1 MDARPERDIALDELD
16 RKIIN
21 RFQDGI
27 DICETPFAGAAEDF
41 GVSQTDIVTRLERL
55 LDTGIL
61 SRFGP
66 MFHAE
71 RLGGGLTLA
80 AMEVPE
86 TDFDRVAEIVNGFRE
101 VAHNYQ
107 RDHRL
112 NMWFVLAV
120 DDPGRIDSVIEEIE
134 THTGYKVFNMPKIE
148 EFYVGLRFDV

>member
-1 MDARPERDIALDELD
+1 MDARPKRNIALDELD

-27 DICETPFAGAAEDF
+27 EICAAPFATAAKDF
-41 GVSQTDIVTRLERL
+41 GVSQANIVARLDQLLER
-55 LDTGIL
+55 GVL

-80 AMEVPE
+80 AMDVPE
-86 TDFDRVAEIVNGFRE
+86 ADFDRVADIVNRFPE

-120 DDPGRIDSVIEEIE
+120 DDPARINRVIEEIE
-134 THTGYKVFNMPKIE
+134 AKTGHKVLNMPKIE

>member
-1 MDARPERDIALDELD
+1 MDARPEPDIALDELD

-27 DICETPFAGAAEDF
+27 EICAAPFADAAKDF
-41 GVSQTDIVTRLERL
+41 GVSQANIVARLSQLLER
-55 LDTGIL
+55 GVL

-86 TDFDRVAEIVNGFRE
+86 ADFDGVVEIVNGFRE

-120 DDPGRIDSVIEEIE
+120 DDPARIDSVIEDIE
-134 THTGYKVFNMPKIE
+134 QRTGHKVLNMPKIE